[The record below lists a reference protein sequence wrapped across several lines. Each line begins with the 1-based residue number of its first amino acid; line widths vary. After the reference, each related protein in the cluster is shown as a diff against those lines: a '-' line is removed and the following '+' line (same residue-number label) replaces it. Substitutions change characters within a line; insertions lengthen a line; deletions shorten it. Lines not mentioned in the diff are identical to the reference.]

1 MVGLGA
7 KTGLQVWTAHRVAA
21 ALAFVSQLVH
31 LWILPG
37 HFAARPLV
45 GVLIFLAA
53 VCEGLLAAS
62 LLLGPGRWA
71 VRFGILLNATIVF
84 VWIVTRF
91 WGFPAAVGFAL
102 LPVEPLGLAATVA
115 QVALIV
121 LLAGIGRHAKK
132 ERNKQAR

>member
-1 MVGLGA
+1 MVGIGA

-45 GVLIFLAA
+45 GVLVFFVA

-71 VRFGILLNATIVF
+71 VRLGIVLNATIVF

>member
-45 GVLIFLAA
+45 GVFVFLAA

-71 VRFGILLNATIVF
+71 VRLGILLNATIVF
-84 VWIVTRF
+84 VWIITRF
-91 WGFPAAVGFAL
+91 WGFPAAVGFAQ

-115 QVALIV
+115 EVVLIV
-121 LLAGIGRHAKK
+121 LLARIGRHAKV